1 MLGQIV
7 HANTP
12 LSRYLYLSANM
23 LHRLTLKPLAL
34 CIFLL
39 QGFLIGEKELK
50 SEEFRPLDRW
60 YEVYLSKS
68 KVGFAHSTMKLKDG
82 EVRSESIFEIKIK
95 RAGQVIEMKIS
106 ERTRET
112 IGGEILGFS
121 GEMLM
126 AGIPIT
132 KEGWV
137 ENGEIVVKEKQF
149 SRETEKRYPLDPK
162 GKMTWGLLKFLRQR
176 EFEKA
181 GQTYEILVY
190 SPDFGMAK
198 PTRATIRT
206 KGAGKI
212 TLGNKEQTVYE
223 TEIELGTKLGS
234 MKTTNWLDDQ
244 GIAVRT
250 QMNMGGLNI
259 DIRQSSQEEAK
270 REESIKE
277 DFLLDTVIS
286 LGVPI
291 PKNAR
296 RSIFRLRVPQGKLT
310 GISYEGQTQKLTRI
324 DEQTIEVEVLAEDW
338 QAIRKG
344 KGHPAQVD
352 GEFREPNI
360 LIDSGDA
367 YIKNL
372 AREAG
377 KGAGNVFQMAEML
390 CRFVSHYVSNK
401 NFSVGFASASEVA
414 RKREGDCTE
423 HGILLA
429 ALGRAMGIPS
439 RVVTG
444 IVYVDEFKGVQ
455 NAMVYHMWTQFF
467 LKGRWVN
474 FDSALGKI
482 RCPADRIILFV
493 SSLHEQSHTE
503 SMLPASELLG
513 KLTVKKVDAILPPL
527 SK

>member
-1 MLGQIV
+1 M
-7 HANTP
+7 P
-12 LSRYLYLSANM
+12 L
-23 LHRLTLKPLAL
+23 RLIPQSVVL

-39 QGFLIGEKELK
+39 QGIPVEAKQSK
-50 SEEFRPLDRW
+50 SEEFHPMDRW
-60 YEVYLSKS
+60 FEVYLGKS
-68 KVGFAHSTMKLKDG
+68 KVGFAHSTMKLKNG
-82 EVRSESIFEIKIK
+82 EVLSESIFEMKIK
-95 RAGQVIEMKIS
+95 RAGQVIEMKVS

-112 IGGEILGFS
+112 IGGAILGFS

-126 AGIPIT
+126 AGIPII

-137 ENGEIVVKEKQF
+137 EKGEIVVKEKQF
-149 SRETEKRYPLDPK
+149 FRETTKRYPLDPK

-176 EFEKA
+176 EFRKA
-181 GQTYEILVY
+181 GQTYDVLVY

-198 PTRATIRT
+198 PTKATVRT
-206 KGAGKI
+206 KGAGKV
-212 TLGNKEQTVYE
+212 TLGNKEQIAFE

-250 QMNMGGLNI
+250 QMNMGGLDI
-259 DIRQSSQEEAK
+259 DIRQSSQKEAQ
-270 REESIKE
+270 KE
-277 DFLLDTVIS
+277 GTVRNDFLMNTVIS
-286 LGVPI
+286 LDAEI
-291 PKNAR
+291 PRNAK
-296 RSIFRLRVPQGKLT
+296 RSIFRLSVPQGKLT

-352 GEFREPNI
+352 REFREPNI

-367 YIKNL
+367 LIKSL
-372 AREAG
+372 AQEAG
-377 KGAGNVFQMAEML
+377 KGAGNVFQMAEKL
-390 CRFVSHYVSNK
+390 CRFVSHYVSSK

-474 FDSALGKI
+474 FDSALGKV
-482 RCPADRIILFV
+482 RCPADRITLV
-493 SSLHEQSHTE
+493 ASSLHEQSLTE
-503 SMLPASELLG
+503 SMLPASELMG
-513 KLTVKKVDAILPPL
+513 KLSVKKITPAQRH
-527 SK
+527 